1 MFEHITP
8 LVRKE
13 QVTLFVGAGF
23 SFSAGAPSCS
33 DMISSI
39 IEYMTDEEKKHI
51 PKSKCH
57 DLAYISDMF
66 VKSRSGGRN
75 QLIGIISELMRFKR
89 KDLIVHQ
96 QLAHTPHFHNIITTN
111 YDTLIEDSLNQ
122 KGDGCQVVR
131 NDKDCTLIDK
141 TIPTIYKIHGDLC
154 DPDNII
160 LTSADYEQ
168 YFDNRRNP
176 NMWDVIKSH
185 ILQDNILFIGYS
197 ISDSN
202 IIDIITR
209 ITDAV
214 GDNRKSFFLIAPDF
228 KRKDKQRLKELRV
241 EYIDSTA
248 KAFFAELEKS
258 LCENIVKDAQKKKVS
273 ERTFQKF
280 SNWHNLE
287 PSLLLKS
294 KENVFKGFQPIAGTS
309 KETTFRFT
317 TRVQSNSIEDFFD
330 FEKRGQHYS
339 DLPDYH
345 SNSLAIKFSKEML
358 KNLDWY
364 ENGIKIFDLEDIR
377 DLYIEPVNQTGQM
390 TIEVPSRDFLEL
402 VEVTSCRL
410 NKYTIQ
416 TTIDLD
422 AFEFN
427 LILSLPRKKNSFPTL
442 KFNIT
447 PNHTYNNTDIAIKWA
462 SFLNDIFS
470 GNDFY
475 IKEITP
481 LPFNIAAS
489 NIPVEKIINPYN
501 KFVTY
506 YKGVK
511 KLELL
516 NRSKFTKYY
525 NYSEERYDI
534 LQAIIA
540 YKTKEPVIT
549 YTPDGYDFS
558 FVINDFQSQES
569 KEFLESGGPYVLAY
583 SNFPLSEIT
592 FNDVPFKIPYRNTVL
607 KNCTIKSIVKNN
619 DNTARIVVHNSEQ
632 KYISFYSDNPIN
644 SNANGT
650 EIQVSPI

>member
-1 MFEHITP
+1 M
-8 LVRKE
+8 
-13 QVTLFVGAGF
+13 
-23 SFSAGAPSCS
+23 
-33 DMISSI
+33 
-39 IEYMTDEEKKHI
+39 
-51 PKSKCH
+51 
-57 DLAYISDMF
+57 
-66 VKSRSGGRN
+66 
-75 QLIGIISELMRFKR
+75 
-89 KDLIVHQ
+89 
-96 QLAHTPHFHNIITTN
+96 
-111 YDTLIEDSLNQ
+111 
-122 KGDGCQVVR
+122 
-131 NDKDCTLIDK
+131 
-141 TIPTIYKIHGDLC
+141 
-154 DPDNII
+154 
-160 LTSADYEQ
+160 
-168 YFDNRRNP
+168 
-176 NMWDVIKSH
+176 
-185 ILQDNILFIGYS
+185 
-197 ISDSN
+197 
-202 IIDIITR
+202 
-209 ITDAV
+209 
-214 GDNRKSFFLIAPDF
+214 
-228 KRKDKQRLKELRV
+228 
-241 EYIDSTA
+241 
-248 KAFFAELEKS
+248 
-258 LCENIVKDAQKKKVS
+258 
-273 ERTFQKF
+273 
-280 SNWHNLE
+280 
-287 PSLLLKS
+287 
-294 KENVFKGFQPIAGTS
+294 
-309 KETTFRFT
+309 
-317 TRVQSNSIEDFFD
+317 
-330 FEKRGQHYS
+330 
-339 DLPDYH
+339 
-345 SNSLAIKFSKEML
+345 
-358 KNLDWY
+358 
-364 ENGIKIFDLEDIR
+364 
-377 DLYIEPVNQTGQM
+377 YIEPVNHTGQM